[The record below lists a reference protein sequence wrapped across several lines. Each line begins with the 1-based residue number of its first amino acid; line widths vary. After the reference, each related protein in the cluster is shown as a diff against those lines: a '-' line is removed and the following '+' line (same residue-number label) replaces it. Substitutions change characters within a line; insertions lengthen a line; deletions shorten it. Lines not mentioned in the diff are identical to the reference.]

1 MGLAARP
8 SKDCCVK
15 RFSLSKFL
23 VLALAASVSAGCA
36 SSPPQQP
43 SIAYG
48 QWMWTDANFA
58 SCLDRAPAALQKEGY
73 STSQTFRGF
82 FGNAGATSA
91 TIICYALGTRSV
103 VTVNVASN
111 LGLESAKTSLGRL
124 AVALFGKIPS
134 GCSTDQC

>member
-1 MGLAARP
+1 MGLRKTP
-8 SKDCCVK
+8 SKERSVK
-15 RFSLSKFL
+15 RFSSLK
-23 VLALAASVSAGCA
+23 VLAPLLAASISAGCS

-58 SCLDRAPAALQKEGY
+58 RCLELAPAALQKEGY
-73 STSQTFRGF
+73 SATQTFRGF

-91 TIICYALGTRSV
+91 TIICYALGPRSV

-124 AVALFGKIPS
+124 AVALFGKVPS